1 MKKEEPNM
9 NIQDWLEDHER
20 GLIAISGFLLG
31 ALGGICGA
39 ILVIWLLKM

>member
-20 GLIAISGFLLG
+20 GLIALSGLLLG

>member
-1 MKKEEPNM
+1 MR
-9 NIQDWLEDHER
+9 IQSWLEDHEH